1 MRDLLLEWTSLSNFR
16 SLNNQS
22 NQSVMNFKIKSVTAK
37 QEYWSQRKGEPFRDN
52 NKTYIWVSGESVLD
66 NLINRHSRPYKF
78 YQDNVLPFVL
88 DEVVRKYPEL
98 EKSLSRN
105 VKDWGWRSKCG
116 CSMCPC
122 SPGFIQKTGSGTV
135 TISAEVEFSN
145 D

>member
-1 MRDLLLEWTSLSNFR
+1 MRDLLLEWIPLSNFR

-37 QEYWSQRKGEPFRDN
+37 QEYWSQRKGEPYRDS
-52 NKTYIWVSGESVLD
+52 NKAYVWVSGESVME

-78 YQDNVLPFVL
+78 YQENILPEILKQV
-88 DEVVRKYPEL
+88 DAEHPEYRI
-98 EKSLSRN
+98 STN

-122 SPGFIQKTGSGTV
+122 SPGFVQKTGSGTV
-135 TISAEVEFSN
+135 SIQAEVEFSN